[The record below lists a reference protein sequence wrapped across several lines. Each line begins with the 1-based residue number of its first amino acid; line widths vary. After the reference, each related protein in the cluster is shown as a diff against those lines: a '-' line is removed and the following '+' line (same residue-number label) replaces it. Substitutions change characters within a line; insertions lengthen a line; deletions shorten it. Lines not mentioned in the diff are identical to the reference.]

1 MFPIS
6 KAGFYPV
13 FSFFFTSC
21 PSFSNIALAR
31 RIKISEESL
40 IALVSSGSQEG
51 FRILYDNYS
60 AALYGVIE
68 RVVVDQGLAEDLLQD
83 AFVKIWK
90 NFSSY
95 HPEKGRL
102 FTWMLNIARNISIDA
117 LRSRHQK
124 VSRNIQ
130 SIDTFVG
137 LETGG
142 TNADRLDFIGVDAA
156 IKNLKPEQLKLIQMA
171 YFQGY
176 TQEEIAEETAIPL
189 GTVKTRIRSALQVLR
204 QSLNN

>member
-1 MFPIS
+1 M
-6 KAGFYPV
+6 
-13 FSFFFTSC
+13 
-21 PSFSNIALAR
+21 AR

-60 AALYGVIE
+60 AALFGVIE
-68 RVVVDQGLAEDLLQD
+68 RIVVDQGLAEDLLQD

-124 VSRNIQ
+124 VSKNIQ

-142 TNADRLDFIGVDAA
+142 TNMDRLDFIGVDAA
-156 IKNLKPEQLKLIQMA
+156 IKNLKPEQMKLIQMA